1 MSLND
6 LQLRQQRL
14 LIRSTELR
22 LQLRSDLQRLQGP
35 VAVADRVKSA
45 LLWLYQNPL
54 WPAAALVLLLVLKP
68 RRVLVWSGKLW
79 WLWKSARLLRH
90 WRETLLAHLAPR

>member
-1 MSLND
+1 MSPNE

-22 LQLRSDLQRLQGP
+22 LQLRGQLQSLQRP
-35 VAVADRVKSA
+35 AAVADQVKTR
-45 LLWLYQNPL
+45 LVWLYQHPQ
-54 WPAAALVLLLVLKP
+54 WPVGVLALLLILKP
-68 RRVLVWSGKLW
+68 RRALAWTGKLW

-90 WRETLLAHLAPR
+90 WRDTLRS

>member
-1 MSLND
+1 MNPNE

-22 LQLRSDLQRLQGP
+22 LQLRSDFQSLQRP
-35 VAVADRVKSA
+35 AAWADQIKTR
-45 LLWLYQNPL
+45 LLWLYQHPQ
-54 WPAAALVLLLVLKP
+54 WPAAGLALLLVLKP
-68 RRVLVWSGKLW
+68 RRVLAWSGKLW

-90 WRETLLAHLAPR
+90 WRDALQAYLPQR